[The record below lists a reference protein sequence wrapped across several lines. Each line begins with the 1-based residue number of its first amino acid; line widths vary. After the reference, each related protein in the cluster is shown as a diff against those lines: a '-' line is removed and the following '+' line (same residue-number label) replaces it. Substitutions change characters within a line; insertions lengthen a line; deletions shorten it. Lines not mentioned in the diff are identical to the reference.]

1 MFDRTSE
8 IDVNTHAGVSIL
20 MDTLVGPVLLG
31 SGVGLDGGWR
41 AFVGVGRLFR

>member
-1 MFDRTSE
+1 VFDRTSE
-8 IDVNTHAGVSIL
+8 VDVNTHAGVGIL

-31 SGVGLDGGWR
+31 SGVRLDGGWR